1 MNTSAS
7 TPPMEQSSISQPRF
21 TILIVD
27 DIPQNIQVAATI
39 LRKEGYN
46 VAFSTGGADALS
58 RLESIKP
65 DLILLDVMM
74 PDMDGYEV
82 CQRLKS
88 QPETTH
94 IPVIFLT
101 ALNEVDASVKG
112 FELGAVDFVN
122 KPFNPP
128 ELMARVRTHCMV
140 GYYQR
145 LLEEKNEILANINA
159 TLDFQYADRTE
170 QLEESFTKQQA
181 FSEMT
186 ISLVGL
192 MNHEFRTP
200 LTVIQSNAQVLEYNA
215 VHGDGRLDKNK
226 QIDLSRQICSNVD
239 SLISHLN
246 SMSDML
252 KTHTSLIH
260 EQPVEMMLNG
270 FLCEIV
276 EEFERS
282 HTPTHTF
289 EIILPDKEIVG
300 FIMPDNLMMVVNQL
314 LANAIQ
320 YSPSHSTVSLTMIAE
335 SPSIRIIVE
344 DEGKGIS
351 DDEMQWIYD
360 WFKRGKDETEV
371 GARRGLGVGLAIC
384 KLCVETMQG
393 TIHHERKETG
403 GTRCIVTFNAPRLE
417 VSGQFSEI
425 VEELGLV

>member
-1 MNTSAS
+1 MNADTTN
-7 TPPMEQSSISQPRF
+7 TPSMENSPDSQPNF
-21 TILIVD
+21 TVLIVD

-46 VAFSTGGADALS
+46 VAFSTSGADALS
-58 RLESIKP
+58 RLDSIKP

-82 CQRLKS
+82 CQILKK
-88 QPETTH
+88 QPDTLH

-170 QLEESFTKQQA
+170 QLEESYTKQQA

-200 LTVIQSNAQVLEYNA
+200 LTIIQNNAQVLEYN
-215 VHGDGRLDKNK
+215 VVRGDGRLEQTK
-226 QIDLSRQICSNVD
+226 QIELSRQICSNVD

-276 EEFERS
+276 EQFERVN
-282 HTPTHTF
+282 TPTHIF
-289 EIILPDKEIVG
+289 EIIVPDKEIVG

-314 LANAIQ
+314 LANAIE
-320 YSPSHSTVSLTMIAE
+320 YSPSGSTISITMIAE
-335 SPSIRIIVE
+335 TSSVRLIIE

-351 DDEMQWIYD
+351 EDELHWIYD

-425 VEELGLV
+425 VEELGL